1 MFIAIILIILGLS
14 SIALGLSYVLK
25 RKKLFYVPTIVLFGI
40 GIIMIGIRFLPDVK
54 DTWTDTILVVFGMI
68 FIFAAFLTSLTIIFM
83 KYTVK
88 RRG

>member
-1 MFIAIILIILGLS
+1 
-14 SIALGLSYVLK
+14 
-25 RKKLFYVPTIVLFGI
+25 FYVPTIVLFGI

>member
-1 MFIAIILIILGLS
+1 
-14 SIALGLSYVLK
+14 
-25 RKKLFYVPTIVLFGI
+25 VPTIVLFGI